1 SYTSSNILLQAA
13 TSMLSQANS
22 MPQSVMTLL
31 QNIG

>member
-1 SYTSSNILLQAA
+1 QAA